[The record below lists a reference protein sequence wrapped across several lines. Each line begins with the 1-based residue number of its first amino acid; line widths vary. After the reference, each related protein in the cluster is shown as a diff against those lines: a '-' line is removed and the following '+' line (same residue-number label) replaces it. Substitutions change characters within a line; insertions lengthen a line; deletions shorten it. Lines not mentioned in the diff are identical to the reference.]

1 MTEEPP
7 RERHTPPDSLP
18 LPSWVPTMIGVV
30 LVAMAA
36 LAVYTGLR
44 YRTPTLA
51 NGIIKRHAPPRA
63 MTNAG
68 APGEPEPGGSL
79 VYPGSA
85 PDAVEPTPSRNRVD
99 IGGGGPGGVVATVR
113 MTARRGL
120 ITNVLP
126 DDAMVYVNGLA
137 IGQAKQFNTMDEVYD
152 FPAPGSYTI
161 RLVAPGYKERQFIVI
176 ADDSAKAEIAR
187 LDVKL
192 ETQ

>member
-7 RERHTPPDSLP
+7 RERHTPPDALP
-18 LPSWVPTMIGVV
+18 LPSWVPTLIGVV

-51 NGIIKRHAPPRA
+51 NGIIKHRNPPRA

-79 VYPGSA
+79 VFPGA
-85 PDAVEPTPSRNRVD
+85 AADANEPVPSRNRVD
-99 IGGGGPGGVVATVR
+99 IGGGQGGVVATVR

-126 DDAMVYVNGLA
+126 DDAMIYVNGLA

-161 RLVAPGYKERQFIVI
+161 RIVAPGFKERQFIVI

-187 LDVKL
+187 IDVKL
-192 ETQ
+192 DPQ